1 MSFTSGVSGRQ
12 FVDTNILVYA
22 HDTTAG
28 EKRERSRIILE
39 ELWESGDGCVSVQ
52 VLQEFFVNITRKVP
66 NRLDIETAT
75 SILEAL
81 SVWRV
86 HEPGISDVLE
96 AITVHRRTG
105 ISFWD
110 AMIVRSA
117 SSMGC
122 GVMWSEDLNAGQSY
136 EGVEVRTPFATL

>member
-1 MSFTSGVSGRQ
+1 MSEVSGLQ

-28 EKRERSRIILE
+28 EKRERSRNILE
-39 ELWESGDGCVSVQ
+39 GLWESGQGCLSVQ
-52 VLQEFFVNITRKVP
+52 VLQEFFVNVTRRIP
-66 NRLDIETAT
+66 NRLDTDSAA
-75 SILEAL
+75 SILEVL

-86 HEPGISDVLE
+86 HEPEVSDVLG
-96 AITVHRRTG
+96 AVDVHRRTG

-122 GVMWSEDLNAGQSY
+122 EVLWSEDLNAGQSY
-136 EGVEVRTPFATL
+136 EGVEVRTPFTGVQG

>member
-1 MSFTSGVSGRQ
+1 MSEISGPQ

-28 EKRERSRIILE
+28 EKRERSRNILE
-39 ELWESGDGCVSVQ
+39 GLWESGQGCLSVQ
-52 VLQEFFVNITRKVP
+52 VLQEFFVNVTRKIP
-66 NRLDIETAT
+66 NKLDIDSTA
-75 SILEAL
+75 SILKVL

-86 HEPGISDVLE
+86 HEPGVLDVLG
-96 AITVHRRTG
+96 AVDVHRRTG

-122 GVMWSEDLNAGQSY
+122 EVLWSEDLNAGQSY
-136 EGVEVRTPFATL
+136 EGVEVKTPFANI